1 MESYESIPR
10 RAHRPIPYARTHAR
24 NAHTNPTHT
33 HTVAHSRRRR
43 PITHRPSSSSIH
55 ATHVSSS
62 PSRAKSASKSVLTR
76 IARSIGARARDRIGS
91 DRTRGVII
99 PPSLPPSRNLCA
111 RTRTH
116 TAHEHRRVC
125 DYMTRGCVHNKY
137 KKKSHA
143 VRASRPTTFCPRRVA
158 RTDRSSR
165 ARRVVR
171 AKINIFGVCVC
182 VRTFGAPS
190 VRTFGVVVHTIRAT
204 RIEDRWV
211 LLVYTTSCGHI
222 TDGVGSVGYTNTHTE
237 GDVMAMTGFYLCF
250 HMKSVSVA
258 RRVCIQKKWMRWT
271 VFKA

>member
-1 MESYESIPR
+1 MNRSHAARTDRYPT
-10 RAHRPIPYARTHAR
+10 HARTHATR
-24 NAHTNPTHT
+24 TQIQHTHT
-33 HTVAHSRRRR
+33 HSVAHSRRRR

-76 IARSIGARARDRIGS
+76 IARSIGARARSDRIDS
-91 DRTRGVII
+91 TRIGPAASSSL
-99 PPSLPPSRNLCA
+99 PPSLPRACA

-125 DYMTRGCVHNKY
+125 DMTRGCVHNKY

-171 AKINIFGVCVC
+171 AKINILCVCVCVCEC

-190 VRTFGVVVHTIRAT
+190 VRTFGVVV
-204 RIEDRWV
+204 
-211 LLVYTTSCGHI
+211 
-222 TDGVGSVGYTNTHTE
+222 
-237 GDVMAMTGFYLCF
+237 
-250 HMKSVSVA
+250 
-258 RRVCIQKKWMRWT
+258 
-271 VFKA
+271 

>member
-1 MESYESIPR
+1 MNPAKISNFCANFWRRVRRWVESYESIPR
-10 RAHRPIPYARTHAR
+10 RAHRSIPYARTHAR

-76 IARSIGARARDRIGS
+76 IARSIGARARSDRIDS
-91 DRTRGVII
+91 TRIGPAASSSL
-99 PPSLPPSRNLCA
+99 PPSLPRACA

-182 VRTFGAPS
+182 VCVRTFGAPS
-190 VRTFGVVVHTIRAT
+190 VRTFGVVV
-204 RIEDRWV
+204 
-211 LLVYTTSCGHI
+211 
-222 TDGVGSVGYTNTHTE
+222 
-237 GDVMAMTGFYLCF
+237 
-250 HMKSVSVA
+250 
-258 RRVCIQKKWMRWT
+258 
-271 VFKA
+271 